1 MMSVSGISFNNFSAG
16 SDQAI
21 QKQKN
26 QIQQEFLQLGKDI
39 TSGNTAAAQSDY
51 ATLEQIVPNQN
62 SSTTSQISDPVIQD
76 LQQLGQDLQS
86 GNTSAAHSAYSNIQN
101 NVQSGAQHA
110 HFHHHYRVG
119 SGDSGSG
126 SIEQLFPQ
134 LQSVQSGNTT
144 TAQQTFATLQQEL
157 EQASLVSSL
166 SVSA

>member
-1 MMSVSGISFNNFSAG
+1 MSVSGISFNNFSAG
-16 SDQAI
+16 SDQTI

-51 ATLEQIVPNQN
+51 ATLQQIVPNQN
-62 SSTTSQISDPVIQD
+62 SSSTSQTSDPVIQD

-86 GNTSAAHSAYSNIQN
+86 GNTSAAQSAYSNIQN

-110 HFHHHYRVG
+110 HFHHRYHVD

-126 SIEQLFPQ
+126 SIEQLFQQ
-134 LQSVQSGNTT
+134 LGQSLQSGNTT
-144 TAQQTFATLQQEL
+144 TAQQTFATLQQDL
-157 EQASLVSSL
+157 QRAGLGTSL